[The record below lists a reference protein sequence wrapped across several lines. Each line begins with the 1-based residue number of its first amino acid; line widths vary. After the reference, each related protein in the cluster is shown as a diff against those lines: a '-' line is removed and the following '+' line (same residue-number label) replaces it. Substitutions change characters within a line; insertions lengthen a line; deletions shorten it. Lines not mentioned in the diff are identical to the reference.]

1 MVILNVL
8 FGVVNRTSVQGKHR
22 LLFSRNTV
30 QLLIRQKRIT
40 SLAMNCSQR
49 YFSLSMYEKP
59 SHYSGGTRG
68 TIAFH
73 QLYLLKLHFPYRSSI
88 SFGSIIAR
96 LIRVSRI
103 ETSRCSK
110 SRQKSHLTPS
120 FVYAISSVHNKE
132 SDSSEL
138 LRCKLI
144 FNHRW
149 RGGKR
154 LSHSSNR
161 LSISFYPA
169 TFAW

>member
-1 MVILNVL
+1 
-8 FGVVNRTSVQGKHR
+8 
-22 LLFSRNTV
+22 
-30 QLLIRQKRIT
+30 
-40 SLAMNCSQR
+40 
-49 YFSLSMYEKP
+49 MYEKP

-120 FVYAISSVHNKE
+120 FVCAISSVHNKE

-161 LSISFYPA
+161 LSISFYPSHFRLVKDSTELLLNGKLFQIYPRPA
-169 TFAW
+169 LKAGCWDHSLF